1 MNKKVKLLKVA
12 FTNAKGTRVW
22 VQWTE
27 KVGDKFMQLWI
38 PADQRSAEELRAL
51 CDTGAEVF
59 VRTGLAAH
67 NEVDEKWCA
76 SAYCFEF
83 SPLA

>member
-1 MNKKVKLLKVA
+1 MNKKVKFEKVA

-22 VQWTE
+22 VSWQE
-27 KVGDKFMQLWI
+27 KVGEKYMQLWI
-38 PADQRSAEELRAL
+38 PADQKSAEELRAM
-51 CDTGAEVF
+51 CDAGAEGF

-67 NEVDEKWCA
+67 SAIDEKWSA
-76 SAYCFEF
+76 SAYCFEL

>member
-38 PADQRSAEELRAL
+38 PADQKSSEELQAL
-51 CDTGAEVF
+51 CAAEAEVF

-67 NEVDEKWCA
+67 QSVGDRFAA
-76 SAYCFEF
+76 SAYCFEL